1 MRKRRRLKR
10 KPIFIILIVVLIVVF
25 SFKFD
30 FIKKKVDNKNIDKIE
45 QQVVEE
51 VKDVKRSMSLVMVGD
66 ALIHDSIYNDAFIG
80 NNNYDFKG
88 MFTDIE
94 PLIKD
99 YDLRYYNQET
109 IIGGKDLGLSN
120 YPMFNSP
127 DEIGSNLVDI
137 GFNLVSLANN
147 HSLDKREAGL
157 NYSINFWNSMEGVV
171 TAGSYA
177 SWEDRNNP
185 KVYEKNNIKYAF
197 LSYTISTNGLKLPEG
212 REYLVNVYS
221 DELVKQDI
229 DKIKDD
235 ADVII
240 VAMHWGDEYT
250 HKPNDKQ
257 KRIAK
262 YLSSLGVNLVI
273 GCHPHVIQPVDY
285 VGDTLVIYSLGNFI
299 SSQRSLGLNKI
310 IGLMVGLNINVD
322 NGKVTFDNINY
333 ELLYTYDENYKNFKI
348 IPFSNLNDN
357 ILNNY
362 EQVKEEY
369 MNIVNSEVYYD

>member
-171 TAGSYA
+171 TAGSNA

-250 HKPNDKQ
+250 HKPNDEQ